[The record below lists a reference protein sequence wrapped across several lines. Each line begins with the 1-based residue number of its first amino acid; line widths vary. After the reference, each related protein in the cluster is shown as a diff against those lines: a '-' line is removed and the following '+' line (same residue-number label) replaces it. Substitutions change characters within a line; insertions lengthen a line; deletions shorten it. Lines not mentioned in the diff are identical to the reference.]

1 MAENLYLLNTNMYLG
16 LDQAQQTCLSVCLS
30 VCLLDYEQS
39 LFRLVVRFRAA
50 IFFRGFL
57 SNNAWLS
64 KKNLKGYS

>member
-1 MAENLYLLNTNMYLG
+1 MKAANAEGIFKQKGKNSSFI
-16 LDQAQQTCLSVCLS
+16 CC
-30 VCLLDYEQS
+30 LDYEQS